1 METGGPVV
9 VWDIVYHRAIMPV
22 GGTLIIP
29 PEVGGRGA
37 PIYRG
42 NRKVEKPSCRNGSD
56 FTIVEMWP
64 LFGVRA
70 FRGWLTRVSALGFLC
85 GVLLSP

>member
-1 METGGPVV
+1 METGGPAV
-9 VWDIVYHRAIMPV
+9 VWAIGYHRAIMPV
-22 GGTLIIP
+22 GETLIIP

-56 FTIVEMWP
+56 FTIVEMRP
-64 LFGVRA
+64 PIGVRA
-70 FRGWLTRVSALGFLC
+70 FRGWLTRGSAVGFLV
-85 GVLLSP
+85 GVSPSP